1 MKKSLHILFLGIM
14 LVLLNACSDNTSLPS
29 SEAPDAELAT
39 VHLRVSTR
47 ANDGADGN
55 MDANEGIK
63 ALRVIVL
70 DADWKILEN
79 WYQEDLGGTEGKTE
93 EQTITLKLPRTKVRF
108 LAIANEKSMGRSFD
122 TASLMADFSSEY
134 AADGLKNIFNRA
146 WDDAT
151 PAFPQTAA
159 AFTAFSDEKHTY
171 SIKTIA
177 EYGLPMTGI
186 KGGYDILTGEGSG
199 VGDGEHHDYNSEL
212 YVDTE
217 NENEAPIDLANVT
230 SIDIEIPLVRCVSKI
245 VVNVTNAMAQD
256 LIIQSVN
263 FGRFFTD
270 KVYYYAHSP
279 LHLPGEISR
288 TPFNF
293 YFNTPESVSSN
304 EQKEVFVGYVFP
316 TAIPNINPNFLYT
329 IALGSNV
336 EGTKSEQVFLK
347 KENANEG
354 ETTDIPRNNLITIN
368 CTVNLHELTV
378 TSNLELWVLPWDDAG
393 DMDDIIFN

>member
-1 MKKSLHILFLGIM
+1 MRNSLYILFLGAM

-29 SEAPDAELAT
+29 SETPDAELAT

-47 ANDGADGN
+47 ANDGADSN

-70 DADWKILEN
+70 NADWKILEN
-79 WYQEDLGGTEGKTE
+79 WYQEGLGGTDGQTE
-93 EQTITLKLPRTKVRF
+93 EQTVTLKLPRTKVRF

-134 AADGLKNIFNRA
+134 AINGLKNIFNRA

-159 AFTAFSDEKHTY
+159 AFTTFSDAGHTN

-186 KGGYDILTGEGSG
+186 KGGYDIFTGQGSG
-199 VGDGEHHDYNSEL
+199 TGTGEHHDYNSEL
-212 YVDTE
+212 YMDTDAE
-217 NENEAPIDLANVT
+217 NDAPIDLSNVT

-256 LIIQSVN
+256 LTIQSVN
-263 FGRFFTD
+263 FGRFFAN
-270 KVYYYAHSP
+270 KVYYYAHNP
-279 LHLPGEISR
+279 LHLPGETDAQTHI
-288 TPFNF
+288 FNF
-293 YFNTPESVSSN
+293 EN
-304 EQKEVFVGYVFP
+304 EVVIEAGKEKQTVFVGYIFP
-316 TAIPNINPNFLYT
+316 VSLPKEETTNPPYRYS
-329 IALGSNV
+329 IALRSNV
-336 EGTKSEQVFLK
+336 DATSTYTVFLK
-347 KENANEG
+347 KDPNTA
-354 ETTDIPRNNLITIN
+354 TTDIGRNKMLVVN
-368 CTVNLHELTV
+368 CAVNVHSLTV
-378 TSNLELWVLPWDDAG
+378 TNLKLEVEPWDETDTSHIVF
-393 DMDDIIFN
+393 D

>member
-1 MKKSLHILFLGIM
+1 M
-14 LVLLNACSDNTSLPS
+14 LVLLSACSDNTSLPS

-79 WYQEDLGGTEGKTE
+79 WYQEDLGDTDGKTE

-134 AADGLKNIFNRA
+134 ATDGLKNIFNRA

-159 AFTAFSDEKHTY
+159 AFTTFSDAEHTN

-177 EYGLPMTGI
+177 KYGLPMTGI

-199 VGDGEHHDYNSEL
+199 VGEGEHHDYNSEL

-217 NENEAPIDLANVT
+217 KENEAPIDLTNVT

-279 LHLPGEISR
+279 LHLPGETDAKTQI
-288 TPFNF
+288 FNF
-293 YFNTPESVSSN
+293 EN
-304 EQKEVFVGYVFP
+304 EMTIEAGKEKQTVFVGYIFP
-316 TAIPNINPNFLYT
+316 VSLPREETTNPPYRYS
-329 IALGSNV
+329 IALRSNV
-336 EGTKSEQVFLK
+336 DATSTYTVFLK
-347 KENANEG
+347 KDPNTA
-354 ETTDIPRNNLITIN
+354 TTDIGRNKMLVVN
-368 CTVNLHELTV
+368 CAVNVHSLTV
-378 TSNLELWVLPWDDAG
+378 TNLKLEVEPWDETG
-393 DMDDIIFN
+393 TGQIIFD

>member
-1 MKKSLHILFLGIM
+1 M
-14 LVLLNACSDNTSLPS
+14 DT
-29 SEAPDAELAT
+29 DAE
-39 VHLRVSTR
+39 
-47 ANDGADGN
+47 ND
-55 MDANEGIK
+55 
-63 ALRVIVL
+63 
-70 DADWKILEN
+70 
-79 WYQEDLGGTEGKTE
+79 
-93 EQTITLKLPRTKVRF
+93 
-108 LAIANEKSMGRSFD
+108 
-122 TASLMADFSSEY
+122 
-134 AADGLKNIFNRA
+134 
-146 WDDAT
+146 
-151 PAFPQTAA
+151 
-159 AFTAFSDEKHTY
+159 
-171 SIKTIA
+171 
-177 EYGLPMTGI
+177 
-186 KGGYDILTGEGSG
+186 
-199 VGDGEHHDYNSEL
+199 
-212 YVDTE
+212 
-217 NENEAPIDLANVT
+217 APIDLSNVT

-256 LIIQSVN
+256 LTIQSVN

-336 EGTKSEQVFLK
+336 EGTNSERVFLK

-354 ETTDIPRNNLITIN
+354 ETTDIPRNSLITIN